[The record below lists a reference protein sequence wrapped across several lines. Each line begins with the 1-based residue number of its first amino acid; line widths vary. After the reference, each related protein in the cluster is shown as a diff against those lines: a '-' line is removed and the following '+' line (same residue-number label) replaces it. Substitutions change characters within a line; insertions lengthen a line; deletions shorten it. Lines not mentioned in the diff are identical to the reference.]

1 MDKHEFILDSEDEGK
16 RLDVFLAENLEEY
29 SRSYLQKLIKE
40 NRATLNGE
48 PGKNRSILKEGD
60 EITIEIPEP
69 KPLEIEEENI
79 PIEII
84 YEDGDLLVVNK
95 PQGMVVHP
103 GAGNHEGTL
112 VNALMYHCK
121 GKLSSINGVIRPG
134 IVHRIDKDTSGLLM
148 VAKTDQAHR
157 DLQKQLQDRKVS
169 RKYLLL
175 VHGVMEEEKAVIDA
189 PIGRSPKN
197 PLKMTVLDDGR
208 FAKTHLTV
216 LERFEKY
223 TLLEARLE
231 TGRTHQI
238 RVHLQY
244 INHCLVGDPVYGP
257 MKSPFSL
264 EGQML
269 HARTLGFIHPSTG
282 EYMEFDSPMPEYFQK
297 VIRDLK
303 NHKRNK
309 QD

>member
-1 MDKHEFILDSEDEGK
+1 MEKHEFILDSEDEGK
-16 RLDVFLAENLEEY
+16 RLDVFLADNLEKY

-40 NRATLNGE
+40 NRAYVNKE

-60 EITIEIPEP
+60 EIIIDIPEP
-69 KPLEIEEENI
+69 KPLEIKEENI

-84 YEDGDLLVVNK
+84 YEDEDLLVVNK

-103 GAGNHEGTL
+103 GAGNYEGTL

-169 RKYLLL
+169 RHYLLL
-175 VHGVMEEEKAVIDA
+175 VHGVIEEEKAVIDA
-189 PIGRSPKN
+189 PLGRSPKN
-197 PLKMTVLDDGR
+197 PLKMTVLDGGR
-208 FAKTHLTV
+208 YAKTHLKV

-244 INHCLVGDPVYGP
+244 IGHSLVGDPVYGP
-257 MKSPFSL
+257 IKPHFSR

-269 HARTLGFIHPSTG
+269 HAKTLGFIHPSTK
-282 EYMEFDSPMPEYFQK
+282 EYMEFDSPVPDYFHK
-297 VIRDLK
+297 VILELK
-303 NHKRNK
+303 THKADK
-309 QD
+309 

>member
-1 MDKHEFILDSEDEGK
+1 MEKHEFILDSEEEGK
-16 RLDVFLAENLEEY
+16 RLDVFLAENLEDY

-40 NRATLNGE
+40 KRALINQE
-48 PGKNRSILKEGD
+48 PGKNRSLLKEGD
-60 EITIEIPEP
+60 EVAIEIPEP
-69 KPLEIEEENI
+69 KPLEIKAENI
-79 PIEII
+79 PIEIV
-84 YEDGDLLVVNK
+84 YEDEVLLVVNK

-103 GAGNHEGTL
+103 GAGNYEGTL

-157 DLQKQLQDRKVS
+157 SLQKQLKDREVS
-169 RKYLLL
+169 RRYLLL
-175 VHGVMEEEKAVIDA
+175 AHGVIEEEKAIIDA

-197 PLKMTVLDDGR
+197 PLKMAVVDNGR
-208 FAKTHLTV
+208 FAKTHITV

-223 TLLEARLE
+223 TLAEARLE

-244 INHCLVGDPVYGP
+244 IGHSLVGDPVYGP
-257 MKSPFSL
+257 MKAHFSL
-264 EGQML
+264 KGQML
-269 HARTLGFIHPSTG
+269 HAKTLGFIHPVRE
-282 EYMEFDSPMPEYFQK
+282 EYMEFDSPVPDDFQK
-297 VIRDLK
+297 IISSLRK
-303 NHKRNK
+303 ERE
-309 QD
+309 

>member
-1 MDKHEFILDSEDEGK
+1 MQKNRFILDSEDEGK
-16 RLDVFLAENLEEY
+16 RLDVFLAENLADY

-40 NRATLNGE
+40 KRALVNNE
-48 PGKNRSILKEGD
+48 VGKNRSILKEGD
-60 EITIEIPEP
+60 EVTIEIPEP
-69 KPLEIEEENI
+69 KPLEIKEENI

-84 YEDGDLLVVNK
+84 YEDEALLVVNK

-112 VNALMYHCK
+112 VNALMHHCK

-157 DLQKQLQDRKVS
+157 GLQQQLKERKVS
-169 RKYLLL
+169 RRYLLL
-175 VHGVMEEEKAVIDA
+175 VHGVIGEEKAVIDA
-189 PIGRSPKN
+189 PIGRSPNN
-197 PLKMTVLDDGR
+197 PLKMAILDGGR
-208 FAKTHLTV
+208 FAKTHLRV

-244 INHCLVGDPVYGP
+244 IGHSLVGDPVYGP
-257 MKSPFSL
+257 IKSRFSL
-264 EGQML
+264 QGQML
-269 HARTLGFIHPSTG
+269 HAKSLGFVHPITG
-282 EYMEFDSPMPEYFQK
+282 EYMEFDSPLPDYFEK
-297 VIRDLK
+297 VLK
-303 NHKRNK
+303 ELGKK
-309 QD
+309 

>member
-1 MDKHEFILDSEDEGK
+1 MEKHEFILDSEDEGK
-16 RLDVFLAENLEEY
+16 RLDVFLADNLEDY

-40 NRATLNGE
+40 KRALINQE
-48 PGKNRSILKEGD
+48 PGKNRTLLKEGD
-60 EITIEIPEP
+60 EVTIEIPEP
-69 KPLEIEEENI
+69 KPLEIKAENI
-79 PIEII
+79 PIEIV
-84 YEDGDLLVVNK
+84 YEDEALLVVNK

-103 GAGNHEGTL
+103 GAGNYEGTL
-112 VNALMYHCK
+112 VNALMHHCQ

-157 DLQKQLQDRKVS
+157 SLQNQLKDRTVS
-169 RKYLLL
+169 RRYLLL

-197 PLKMTVLDDGR
+197 PLKMAVVDSGR
-208 FAKTHLTV
+208 FAKTHITV

-223 TLLEARLE
+223 SLAEARLE

-244 INHCLVGDPVYGP
+244 IGHSLVGDPVYGP
-257 MKSPFSL
+257 MKAHFSL
-264 EGQML
+264 KGQML
-269 HARTLGFIHPSTG
+269 HAKTLGFMHPVTE
-282 EYMEFDSPMPEYFQK
+282 EYMEFDSPVPDYFQEIISSLRK
-297 VIRDLK
+297 ERE
-303 NHKRNK
+303 
-309 QD
+309 

>member
-1 MDKHEFILDSEDEGK
+1 MERHEFIIDSEDEGK
-16 RLDVFLAENLEEY
+16 RLDVFLADNLEEY

-40 NRATLNGE
+40 KRAYINQE
-48 PGKNRSILKEGD
+48 FGKNRSILKEGD
-60 EITIEIPEP
+60 KISIEIPEP
-69 KPLEIEEENI
+69 KPLEIKAENI

-84 YEDGDLLVVNK
+84 HEDGDLLVVNK

-103 GAGNHEGTL
+103 GAGNYEGTL

-148 VAKTDQAHR
+148 VAKTDQAHG
-157 DLQKQLQDRKVS
+157 DLQKQLKDREVS
-169 RKYLLL
+169 RRYVLL
-175 VHGVMEEEKAVIDA
+175 VHGVIEEEKAVIDA
-189 PIGRSPKN
+189 PIGRSPNN
-197 PLKMTVLDDGR
+197 PLKMAIIDSGR
-208 FAKTHLTV
+208 FAKTHLRI

-244 INHCLVGDPVYGP
+244 IGHSLVGDPVYGP
-257 MKSPFSL
+257 MKPHFSQ
-264 EGQML
+264 EGQLL
-269 HARTLGFIHPSTG
+269 HAKTLGFVHPSTK
-282 EYMEFDSPMPEYFQK
+282 EYMEFDSPVPDYFQK
-297 VIRDLK
+297 VIMEL
-303 NHKRNK
+303 RNRMTGT

>member
-1 MDKHEFILDSEDEGK
+1 MEKHEFMLDSEDEGK
-16 RLDVFLAENLEEY
+16 RLDIFLAENLEEY

-40 NRATLNGE
+40 NRALVNQE
-48 PGKNRSILKEGD
+48 PGKNRSLLKEGD
-60 EITIEIPEP
+60 EIIIEIPEP
-69 KPLEIEEENI
+69 KPLEIKEENI

-84 YEDGDLLVVNK
+84 YEDKDLLVVNK

-103 GAGNHEGTL
+103 GAGNYEDTL

-157 DLQKQLQDRKVS
+157 DLQKQLQDRTVS
-169 RKYLLL
+169 RQYLLL

-208 FAKTHLTV
+208 YAKTHLKV
-216 LERFEKY
+216 LERFEKH

-244 INHCLVGDPVYGP
+244 IGHSLVGDPVYGP
-257 MKSPFSL
+257 RKSHFSR

-269 HARTLGFIHPSTG
+269 HAKTLGFVHPSTG
-282 EYMEFDSPMPEYFQK
+282 EYMEFDSPVPDYFQK
-297 VIRDLK
+297 VITDLK
-303 NHKRNK
+303 NLKSGK
-309 QD
+309 